1 MYIISV
7 FLILF
12 LILYLVYYLC
22 NYVNKYINGGSK
34 FVIGCEN
41 SCSKNLSKF
50 LIEKIYPNVNVVYTT
65 NPDDK
70 CNLIVRSTAGCCPG
84 RWNKQKVPHIYH
96 SHERYLSEK
105 SKYATKSLF
114 IGIVADRTK
123 LLTHKNNKNILK
135 PNDTYIYF
143 PDGINYLKEIIDNK
157 TWQKRKKNLTLK
169 EKKYFLG
176 YCFKNPVPQRE
187 EFYNKIVEK
196 TKNTDKKCVALCK
209 NHGKYPETMI
219 HSPSQENAGNYGYK
233 VILKTNGADKN
244 KIYSECIFTIAM
256 ENTVDVGP
264 SEKIFQCFCANTIPI
279 FWGQHSDIFNK
290 KAYINVLDFKS
301 FDDCIDFI
309 LNMKGD
315 EIQSMLNE
323 YPLNKD
329 SDFINYWNID
339 YDSITADK
347 DNKLRNKHIE
357 LVKKLFDN

>member
-7 FLILF
+7 F

-41 SCSKNLSKF
+41 RCSKELTKF

-84 RWNKQKVPHIYH
+84 RWNKQKVPYIYH
-96 SHERYLSEK
+96 THETYLPEK
-105 SKYATKSLF
+105 SEYATKNLF
-114 IGIVADRTK
+114 VGIIPDRDI
-123 LLTHKNNKNILK
+123 LLKYNNNKNILK
-135 PNDTYIYF
+135 PDDTYIYF
-143 PDGINYLKEIIDNK
+143 PDGINYWKERLDAGIWKN
-157 TWQKRKKNLTLK
+157 RKKNLTLK
-169 EKKYFLG
+169 DKKYFVG
-176 YCFKNPVPQRE
+176 YCYKNPVYERE
-187 EFYNKIVEK
+187 DFYNKIVEK
-196 TKNTDKKCVALCK
+196 TKNTDKKCVAICK
-209 NHGKYPETMI
+209 NYGKYPETMI
-219 HSPSQENAGNYGYK
+219 HSKGQEG
-233 VILKTNGADKN
+233 LKTHSDDKS
-244 KIYSECIFTIAM
+244 KLYSECIFMFAM
-256 ENTVDVGP
+256 ENTVDAGP
-264 SEKIFQCFCANTIPI
+264 SEKIFEVFINNSIPI

-309 LNMKGD
+309 LNMTDD

-339 YDSITADK
+339 YDNNNANK
-347 DNKLRNKHIE
+347 DNKLLNKHIE
-357 LVKKLFDN
+357 LVKNLFDT